1 MDKIKAL
8 LDELASVVAEME
20 AMQEEAP
27 AEGAEPMTEEQEASL
42 RSLTERAGKLQ
53 DQIEFLRKVE
63 AKSLELRAVLE
74 RAAPARVIEATV
86 TTEETPAVEKRTV
99 YAVPKSHGNLR
110 AFRNAEDAYR
120 AGMHIKG
127 FLLGDAEARRWC
139 YDHGVESRA
148 QGSGTN
154 AAGGVLVAEE
164 LSREIIRLVEEY
176 GAFAANARR
185 MPMTSET
192 MLMARRKGGL
202 TARAVGENVEV
213 TPSDVTFDNVELVAK
228 IWGVANRTPMSLI
241 EDSVI
246 DLADLMAQETAQA
259 FAEAVDNAAFIGTG
273 SQAYHGVTGL
283 QVAIDDGTHTASVV
297 TAESG
302 EDLFADL
309 TVTSFAK
316 VIAKLP
322 LYARRNAKWYIHPA
336 GWASSMLRLS
346 AAAGG
351 NTKSDIAGGFAESF
365 LGYPVVLCQPLT
377 SALSGTT
384 GQIACLF
391 GDLTQSSTLG
401 DRRAISIK
409 TDESRYIE
417 YDQLFTFA
425 TMRAAIVNH
434 DLGTNSVAGPV
445 VALKF
450 A

>member
-1 MDKIKAL
+1 MDKLKAL
-8 LDELASVVAEME
+8 LEELAAVVAEME
-20 AMQEEAP
+20 ATAEAP
-27 AEGAEPMTEEQEASL
+27 ADGDAAMSEEQEASL
-42 RSLTERAGKLQ
+42 RSLESRAAKLRE
-53 DQIEFLRKVE
+53 QIEFLQTVQAR
-63 AKSLELRAVLE
+63 SLELRSVLE
-74 RAAPARVIEATV
+74 RAAPAKRIESAA
-86 TTEETPAVEKRTV
+86 TTEEAPAVEKRTI

-110 AFRNAEDAYR
+110 AFKDAETAYR

-127 FLLGDAEARRWC
+127 FVLKDEEARKWC

-148 QGSGTN
+148 HGSGSN
-154 AAGGVLVAEE
+154 AAGGVLVSSE
-164 LSREIIRLVEEY
+164 LSNEIIRLVEEY

-202 TARAVGENVEV
+202 TARAVGENTEV
-213 TPSDVTFDNVELVAK
+213 STSDMTFDNVELVAK
-228 IWGVANRTPMSLI
+228 MWGVANRTPMSLV

-246 DLADLMAQETAQA
+246 DLADLMAQEIAQA
-259 FAEAVDNAAFIGTG
+259 FAEAVDNAGFIGTG
-273 SQAYHGVTGL
+273 ASAYHGVTGL
-283 QVAIDDGTHTASVV
+283 KVAIDDGTHTASVV

-302 EDLFADL
+302 EDVFGDL
-309 TVTSFAK
+309 TMTSFAK

-322 LYARRNAKWYIHPA
+322 LFARRNAKWYIHPA

-351 NTKSDIAGGFAESF
+351 NTKGDIAGGFAESF
-365 LGYPVVLCQPLT
+365 LGYPVVLTQPLV
-377 SALSGTT
+377 SDLSGTT

-391 GDLTQSSTLG
+391 GDLSQSSTLG
-401 DRRAISIK
+401 DRRAIGIK